1 MAVPPE
7 VPHCV
12 AAANVPAAATAA
24 LLHTADGARLAEF
37 ISATCDRIDEVHGAC
52 SSGLGRRS
60 IVALYYS
67 LVLHGGIVWW
77 YC

>member
-1 MAVPPE
+1 MATPE
-7 VPHCV
+7 VPRCI

-37 ISATCDRIDEVHGAC
+37 ITATCDRIDEVHGAC
-52 SSGLGRRS
+52 SSGLGRS